1 MPRPRILVTDFDG
14 TITAHDFYKLVVG
27 SLLTPSD
34 IAPWQEYRDGKITH
48 LAALQQ
54 IFAKIRASESEL
66 DNLALAMQPDPRL
79 GSAVASLREAGWEIV
94 VASAG
99 CDWYIRRVLAA
110 AGVSLPVYANPTSH
124 EPNGSLR
131 MLAPTDSP
139 FYCAETGVD
148 KAGIVRSYLRRGHTV
163 AFAGDG
169 FADLPAAL
177 AVSPNL
183 RFARADLAV
192 ALGRYHEDFHTF
204 SVWSDVA
211 DALLAMENQ
220 GKLQ

>member
-1 MPRPRILVTDFDG
+1 MPKPRILVTDFDG
-14 TITAHDFYKLVVG
+14 TITTQDFYKLVVD
-27 SLLTPSD
+27 SLLTHRD

-54 IFAKIRASESEL
+54 IFAKIRAPESEL
-66 DNLALAMQPDPRL
+66 NSLALAMQPDPRL
-79 GSAVASLREAGWEIV
+79 SSAVASLRNAGWEIV

-99 CDWYIRRVLAA
+99 CDWYIQRVLAS
-110 AGVSLPVYANPTSH
+110 AGVSLPVHANH
-124 EPNGSLR
+124 AIYEPNGSLR
-131 MLAPTDSP
+131 MLPPTDSP

-148 KAGIVRSYLRRGHTV
+148 KAGIVRSYVRRGYTV

-177 AVSPNL
+177 AVSPDL
-183 RFARADLAV
+183 RFARADLA
-192 ALGRYHEDFHTF
+192 ATLGRYHEDFHAF

-211 DALLAMENQ
+211 DALLAMDSR
-220 GKLQ
+220 GDTL

>member
-14 TITAHDFYKLVVG
+14 TITAHDFYKLAVG

-99 CDWYIRRVLAA
+99 CDWYIRRILAE
-110 AGVSLPVYANPTSH
+110 AGVTVEVHANPGVH
-124 EPNGSLR
+124 VLPEGSLR
-131 MLAPTDSP
+131 MDFPEDSP
-139 FYCAETGVD
+139 FQCLETGVD
-148 KAGIVRSYLRRGHTV
+148 KAGIVRFHREGGALV
-163 AFAGDG
+163 AFAGTNVR
-169 FADLPAAL
+169 PSITSAL
-177 AVSPNL
+177 RSGVNL
-183 RFARADLAV
+183 RNSMTWEPGLFSASPGFKSQGFSSGLAIAGIAAV
-192 ALGRYHEDFHTF
+192 
-204 SVWSDVA
+204 V
-211 DALLAMENQ
+211 
-220 GKLQ
+220 